1 MGCGKLGF
9 PQFEKRERKSPKPEL
24 LLPCPGTEAGMD
36 INFPERF
43 LLFLSLEPGS
53 SLSLFHHFCDCCYH
67 CSLFAFVLTEQTLK
81 GYFVRMSPTTSAAQ
95 DEFSFILFFF
105 LWLHQ
110 VLVGAPR
117 IFSYGTWNLVPGPG
131 TEPRLPAL
139 GAWSLSHWTT
149 REVPEFYLT
158 LIQI

>member
-1 MGCGKLGF
+1 MTESHGGITQRNPWRVMAFMGCGKLGF

-95 DEFSFILFFF
+95 DEFSFILFFSF
-105 LWLHQ
+105 
-110 VLVGAPR
+110 GC
-117 IFSYGTWNLVPGPG
+117 
-131 TEPRLPAL
+131 
-139 GAWSLSHWTT
+139 T
-149 REVPEFYLT
+149 RS
-158 LIQI
+158 

>member
-1 MGCGKLGF
+1 MGCGKMGF

-43 LLFLSLEPGS
+43 LLFSSLEPGS

-110 VLVGAPR
+110 VLVVAHGIADLHCSMWDL
-117 IFSYGTWNLVPGPG
+117 FSCSTRDLIPWPGIESGP
-131 TEPRLPAL
+131 PAL
-139 GAWSLSHWTT
+139 GEWSLSH
-149 REVPEFYLT
+149 
-158 LIQI
+158 